1 MKAIYIRVSTT
12 EQNTNRQENNIEG
25 AKVFT
30 DKISGS
36 IPFSER
42 PEGSKLMKLI
52 KDGDIKELHVHS
64 IDRLGRNTID
74 ILTTIKLITS
84 YGCNVISEK
93 EGLKML
99 DADGKPNPIANLM
112 IGILSTLAEFELSR
126 IKERQA
132 EGIKE
137 AKKRN
142 QYVGR
147 TVGTTEA
154 PEVFLNKAKTKEIIK
169 YLKSGESIRRT
180 AKLSGSSI
188 SLVQKV
194 IKLTK
199 K

>member
-12 EQNTNRQENNIEG
+12 EQNTNRQENTIEG
-25 AKVFT
+25 AKVFI

-42 PEGSKLMKLI
+42 PEGSKLMNLI
-52 KDGDIKELHVHS
+52 KEGNVSELHVHS

-84 YGCNVISEK
+84 YNCNVISEK

-132 EGIKE
+132 EGIAKAKIKGVYTGRPEGTEETKE
-137 AKKRN
+137 D
-142 QYVGR
+142 
-147 TVGTTEA
+147 
-154 PEVFLNKAKTKEIIK
+154 FLNKPKIK
-169 YLKSGESIRRT
+169 AILRNLKAGNSVRNT
-180 AKLSGSSI
+180 ALLSKASTT
-188 SLVQKV
+188 LVQKV
-194 IKLTK
+194 IKLTSK
-199 K
+199 

>member
-1 MKAIYIRVSTT
+1 MIAIYIRVSTN

-25 AKVFT
+25 AKVFI

-36 IPFSER
+36 IPFAER
-42 PEGSKLMKLI
+42 PEGSKLMNLI
-52 KDGDIKELHVHS
+52 KEGNVSELHVHS

-84 YGCNVISEK
+84 HNCNVISEK
-93 EGLKML
+93 EGLKMIV
-99 DADGKPNPIANLM
+99 DGKPNPIANLM

-147 TVGTTEA
+147 TIGTTEA
-154 PEVFLNKAKTKEIIK
+154 PDVFLNKAKTKEIIK

-180 AKLSGSSI
+180 AKLSSSSI

-194 IKLTK
+194 IKLTSK
-199 K
+199 

>member
-1 MKAIYIRVSTT
+1 MIAIYKRVSTI
-12 EQNTNRQENNIEG
+12 EQNTDRQDLQIEG
-25 AKVFT
+25 ATVFI
-30 DKISGS
+30 DHESGS
-36 IPFSER
+36 IPLAER
-42 PEGSKLMKLI
+42 KDGKKLMNLI
-52 KDGDIKELHVHS
+52 KEGNVTELHVHS

-84 YGCNVISEK
+84 YNCNVISQK
-93 EGLKML
+93 EGLRML
-99 DADGKPNPIANLM
+99 IDGKPNPIANLM

-147 TVGTTEA
+147 TIGTTESID
-154 PEVFLNKAKTKEIIK
+154 VFLNKAKTKEIQKYIK
-169 YLKSGESIRRT
+169 AGESIRRA
-180 AKLSGSSI
+180 AKLSGASI

-194 IKLTK
+194 IKLTSK
-199 K
+199 

>member
-12 EQNTNRQENNIEG
+12 EQNTNRQENTIEG
-25 AKVFT
+25 AKVFI

-42 PEGSKLMKLI
+42 PEGSKLMNLI
-52 KDGDIKELHVHS
+52 KEGNVSELHVHS

-84 YGCNVISEK
+84 YNCNVISEK

-147 TVGTTEA
+147 AIGTAETT
-154 PEVFLNKAKTKEIIK
+154 EVFLNKAKTKEIQKYIK
-169 YLKSGESIRRT
+169 AGESIRRA
-180 AKLSGSSI
+180 AKLSGASI

-194 IKLTK
+194 IKLTSK
-199 K
+199 

>member
-1 MKAIYIRVSTT
+1 MKANYIRVSTI

-52 KDGDIKELHVHS
+52 KEGEVSELHVHS

-84 YGCNVISEK
+84 HNCNVISEK

-126 IKERQA
+126 LKERQA
-132 EGIKE
+132 EGI
-137 AKKRN
+137 AKTGHK
-142 QYVGR
+142 YAGR
-147 TVGTTEA
+147 EKGSTESI
-154 PEVFLNKAKTKEIIK
+154 EVFLNKAKTKEIQKFIK
-169 YLKSGESIRRT
+169 AGESIRRT

-194 IKLTK
+194 IKLTSK
-199 K
+199 